1 MPVLYY
7 FWPSNTFKLLRL
19 IRLFMRNIQTSESV
33 GRGHPDKICDI
44 ISDSILDALLE
55 QDENSRVAVE
65 TWVKDNQVGL
75 IGEVTS
81 DADIDYEKIVSDTL
95 SQIGYGEEEWGIN
108 PKTCKIHNYIGKQSQ
123 EISQGVDNDGAG
135 DQGIMW
141 GYATNETKEYLP
153 LSQVLANK
161 LLKKLGGL
169 VLENDFLRPDMKSQ
183 VTMVDGKV
191 GTIVLA
197 VQHDEIISEK
207 DLKTFLKKEV
217 IDVVC
222 KDYITPNTTFILN
235 GTGKFTVG
243 GPKGDA
249 GLTGRKI
256 IVDTYGG
263 IGRHGGGA
271 FSGKDPSKVDRSAA
285 YMARHIAKNLVAK
298 GVGDEVEVQLSYCIG
313 LKKPMSVIVDVDGER
328 ASDDVY
334 QDVLR
339 YPLEPAKIIDYLNL
353 KKPLGWSY
361 KDTASFGHF
370 GNETYPW
377 EKIK

>member
-1 MPVLYY
+1 
-7 FWPSNTFKLLRL
+7 
-19 IRLFMRNIQTSESV
+19 MRNIQTSESV

-65 TWVKDNQVGL
+65 TWVKDNHVGL

-81 DADIDYEKIVSDTL
+81 NADINYEAIVRKTIKE
-95 SQIGYGEEEWGIN
+95 IGYGKEEWGIN
-108 PKTCKIHNYIGKQSQ
+108 PKTCKIHNLIGAQSQ

-141 GYATNETKEYLP
+141 GYATSETKEYLP
-153 LSQVLANK
+153 LSQVLANN

-169 VLENDFLRPDMKSQ
+169 VKEKKFLRPDMKSQ
-183 VTMVDGKV
+183 VTMVDGKI
-191 GTIVLA
+191 GTIILA

-298 GVGDEVEVQLSYCIG
+298 GIGDEVEVQLSYCIG
-313 LKKPMSVIVDVDGER
+313 LKKPMSVIVNVDGKR

-334 QDVLR
+334 ERVLG
-339 YPLEPAKIIDYLNL
+339 YPLEPSEIIKYFNL
-353 KKPLGWSY
+353 KNPSGWSY

-370 GNETYPW
+370 GDETYPW